1 MFVAIEILYSVMMM
15 VIRQRCHNYTHP
27 FDEIT
32 ETISYIQYTGRTNII
47 NIKGINILGA
57 IIKILLLHAYC
68 AMCSAQLKMQL
79 IVIVILITDIFI
91 LHFLAIIQRV
101 LFYIVSCIGFR
112 LFFIDSLKQQ
122 KKCQSRKW
130 KSKRQFVFLFI
141 ILNN

>member
-1 MFVAIEILYSVMMM
+1 MMM

-47 NIKGINILGA
+47 NIKSINILGA
-57 IIKILLLHAYC
+57 IIKILVLHAYC

-101 LFYIVSCIGFR
+101 LFYIVSCIGFG

-122 KKCQSRKW
+122 KNVNQESEKAKGN
-130 KSKRQFVFLFI
+130 LFFC
-141 ILNN
+141 L